1 MPVLLRAPLPAPVSS
16 PPNPT
21 PTPVPALFDVGRFDV
36 DTFGS

>member
-21 PTPVPALFDVGRFDV
+21 PTPVPALFDVGRFDI